1 MGQGAIP
8 TLGSAG
14 QKRKRT
20 AEAGDNV
27 PNKRHSGNPFGIPS
41 SSTRQEMRD
50 RPSNPDGSGGPSD
63 PNAPMDESTENEIT
77 MEFQTQT
84 NNQAQYK
91 SEETHTEVKAMQ
103 EVEREQV
110 RFPVE
115 VASKMQ
121 KEMFQ
126 AARWFALRPHKVN

>member
-1 MGQGAIP
+1 
-8 TLGSAG
+8 
-14 QKRKRT
+14 
-20 AEAGDNV
+20 
-27 PNKRHSGNPFGIPS
+27 
-41 SSTRQEMRD
+41 
-50 RPSNPDGSGGPSD
+50 
-63 PNAPMDESTENEIT
+63 

-91 SEETHTEVKAMQ
+91 SEETHAEVKALQ

-110 RFPVE
+110 RLPVQ

-126 AARWFALRPHKVN
+126 AERWFALRPQKVN